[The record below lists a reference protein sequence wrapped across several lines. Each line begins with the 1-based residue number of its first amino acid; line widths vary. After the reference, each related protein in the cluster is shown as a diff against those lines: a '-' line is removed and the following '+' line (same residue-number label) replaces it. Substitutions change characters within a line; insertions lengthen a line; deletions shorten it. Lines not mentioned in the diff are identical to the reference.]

1 MRVAVR
7 VGLSGFRSS
16 CCGREVPCTFPLDS
30 DFSGLT
36 FAVRSFGRSEMRDH
50 ELVPKES
57 IVPPQMECPS
67 CGRNVYLNREG
78 CYRRHFAVE
87 PDGRRH
93 LCAASRVPV
102 GIQRRALR
110 RLNL

>member
-1 MRVAVR
+1 MAARCPAPF
-7 VGLSGFRSS
+7 LS
-16 CCGREVPCTFPLDS
+16 DS
-30 DFSGLT
+30 DSSGLT
-36 FAVRSFGRSEMRDH
+36 FAVRSFGRSELRDY
-50 ELVPKES
+50 EFVPKES